1 MSMDIPANYTDNW
14 LIIIFV
20 VLVSWAASK
29 NPRKYFIFNN
39 GEF

>member
-14 LIIIFV
+14 LIIIFL
-20 VLVSWAASK
+20 VLVPSPTSK
-29 NPRKYFIFNN
+29 NPWKYFIFSN

>member
-14 LIIIFV
+14 LIIIFL
-20 VLVSWAASK
+20 VLVSSFF
-29 NPRKYFIFNN
+29 FIFSD